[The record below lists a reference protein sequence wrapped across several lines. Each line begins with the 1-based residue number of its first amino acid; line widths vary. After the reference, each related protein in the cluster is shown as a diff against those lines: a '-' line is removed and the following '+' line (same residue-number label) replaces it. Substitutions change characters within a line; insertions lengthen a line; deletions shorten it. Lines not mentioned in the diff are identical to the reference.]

1 MCAWESLYEI
11 AGVTKGRAKLP
22 AGKKEE
28 MIVRI
33 TSLINSRGLGAH
45 SKARS
50 GCRGIYVPERECVRV

>member
-1 MCAWESLYEI
+1 MCAWERLNEI

-45 SKARS
+45 SKAWS
-50 GCRGIYVPERECVRV
+50 GCVDI